1 MIVQLWPISK
11 VHKYNGDG
19 QQMKYEKAGIKLHE
33 SGKVMHSI
41 HEFSTCPINF
51 LFYFFTFEKRNNN

>member
-19 QQMKYEKAGIKLHE
+19 QQMNYEKAGIKLHE
-33 SGKVMHSI
+33 KVGK
-41 HEFSTCPINF
+41 
-51 LFYFFTFEKRNNN
+51 